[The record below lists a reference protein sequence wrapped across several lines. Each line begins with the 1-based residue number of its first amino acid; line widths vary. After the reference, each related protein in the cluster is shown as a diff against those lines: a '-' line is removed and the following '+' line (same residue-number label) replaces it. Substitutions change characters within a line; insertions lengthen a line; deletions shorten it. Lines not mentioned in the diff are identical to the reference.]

1 MKQLPQADGSST
13 QGTADTVRT
22 AGGFRSDKTAG
33 TTSATSGSA
42 STHPSPTPIRGVNL
56 GNWLVLEKWMEPAL
70 FEGYPAEDEDTL
82 ATVAPKDQLAQR
94 IRHHRDTYIT
104 EQDFREIAACGMNLV
119 RLPVPYTVFESEPP
133 LGGAWRYV
141 DKAMRWARA

>member
-1 MKQLPQADGSST
+1 MKRLSLQRLPLPWRTA
-13 QGTADTVRT
+13 TADTG
-22 AGGFRSDKTAG
+22 AEPGGLA
-33 TTSATSGSA
+33 
-42 STHPSPTPIRGVNL
+42 PIRGVNL

-70 FEGYPAEDEDTL
+70 FEGYRAEDEDTL

-104 EQDFREIAACGMNLV
+104 ERDFREIAACGMNLV

-133 LGGAWRYV
+133 LGGACGRSWGRS
-141 DKAMRWARA
+141 ARPSLCSASELSARTLP

>member
-13 QGTADTVRT
+13 QETANTVRT

-33 TTSATSGSA
+33 ATSDSA

-119 RLPVPYTVFESEPP
+119 RLPVPYTVFES
-133 LGGAWRYV
+133 
-141 DKAMRWARA
+141 